1 MMDEQFFAWLD
12 GELDPGEAAEVEKRV
27 AADPNLAKAAAE
39 HRALVTQL
47 RGAFDPVTE
56 AGVPDKLRS
65 AVRTPS
71 PVTELAGWRERR
83 KSQRPPIQQWAA
95 MAATLAVGI
104 VVGTMV
110 RTDDGSPLELRGGQM
125 VAASALDRALDTQLA
140 SAASGNTRIGL
151 TFRDR
156 SGTICRSFVSDGS
169 SGVACNQNGHWRIH
183 GLFAVPEGQGGSY
196 RMAAGG
202 DPGLAALIESRIAGE
217 PFDARQEAEAKAGLW
232 R

>member
-12 GELDPGEAAEVEKRV
+12 GELDPAEAAEVEKRV
-27 AADPNLAKAAAE
+27 AADPQLAKAAAK
-39 HRALVTQL
+39 HRALAMQL
-47 RGAFDPVTE
+47 RGAFDPVAE
-56 AGVPDKLRS
+56 AGIPETLLS
-65 AVRTPS
+65 AVRPPS
-71 PVTELAGWRERR
+71 PVTELASWRERR
-83 KSQRPPIQQWAA
+83 QSQRPAIQQWAA

-110 RTDDGSPLELRGGQM
+110 RTDDGSPIELRGGQM

-140 SAASGNTRIGL
+140 SDESGDTRTGL

-156 SGTICRSFVSDGS
+156 SAAICRSFVSDAS
-169 SGVACNQNGHWRIH
+169 SGLACREGGNWRID
-183 GLFAVPEGQGGSY
+183 GLFAAPEGQDGGY

-202 DPGLAALIESRIAGE
+202 DPGLAALIEARIAGE
-217 PFDARQEAEAKAGLW
+217 PFDATQEAEAKAGGW